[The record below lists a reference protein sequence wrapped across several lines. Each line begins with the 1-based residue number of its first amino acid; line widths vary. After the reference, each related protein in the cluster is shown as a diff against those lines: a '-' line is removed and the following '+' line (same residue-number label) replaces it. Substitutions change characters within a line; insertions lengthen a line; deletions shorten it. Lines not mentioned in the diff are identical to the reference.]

1 MEKQTLEAYMINLL
15 IELLH
20 CGAKSENWDVC
31 LHRIAIQTL
40 FLLVLSCSLTSDE
53 VTKLYW
59 KGGAEA
65 NESTD
70 IVFLSKDVRTF
81 QIQLQN

>member
-1 MEKQTLEAYMINLL
+1 MINLL
-15 IELLH
+15 KLSHCGAQLEKMADVCIELLFR
-20 CGAKSENWDVC
+20 DVF
-31 LHRIAIQTL
+31 
-40 FLLVLSCSLTSDE
+40 FLLLLSCSLTSDE

-70 IVFLSKDVRTF
+70 IVFLSKEVSSLR
-81 QIQLQN
+81 ILQQN

>member
-1 MEKQTLEAYMINLL
+1 M
-15 IELLH
+15 
-20 CGAKSENWDVC
+20 
-31 LHRIAIQTL
+31 L
-40 FLLVLSCSLTSDE
+40 FLLMLSCSLTSDE

-70 IVFLSKDVRTF
+70 IVFLSKEVRS
-81 QIQLQN
+81 LQTQMHNEKLTSVTL